1 MFLRRFTTG
10 LLSLLTFYAHA
21 AIIDDGYAFSVL
33 GEPKYIYNFNHFD
46 YVNPAAPKGGSI
58 TLAAIG
64 SFNSFNHFASQ
75 GHPAVGSET
84 LDDSLFTPSSDE
96 VGSYYP
102 LIADSARYDSQFKW
116 LEVEINPRA
125 RFQDGSPITAQDVAF
140 TFNTL
145 MTESTPQDRAAYK
158 GVVVK
163 AISRLTV
170 RFEFRRPDRE
180 QMLSLLGLPIVSKKF
195 WAHHQLNRSLATPPL
210 SSGPYRISHYK
221 LGQYVVY
228 SRVPD
233 YWAANLPVNRGRYNF
248 DTIRYNYYPNQQA
261 ALAAFKSGHVDFIH
275 ENSPKNWATQYQGG
289 DFNKG
294 FIIKRDE
301 ISQTAQ
307 DTLWLAFNVQ
317 RPIFK
322 DRRVREALTLAFN
335 FNSVNKNLFYNAYQR
350 TTSYFQNTEYAA
362 THYPDSAEL
371 AWLAPLKAEIPDE
384 VFSHLYRPPQADN
397 NDANRANLVKAAL
410 LLKQAGWE
418 IKGHQLVNN
427 ASGKPFTFELII
439 PNGADTAYLKLFQ
452 DNLLRLGIHMNI
464 KQLESLQFAKHTDE
478 RDYDMIPVVYKAQP
492 YPGKSLLLLW
502 NSNYINDAENAT
514 GVANPAIDAL
524 TKEIAAHQGNPTALL
539 SLGHALDR
547 VLTWNMLMIPLWYSE
562 RDRYAYWDKFSA
574 PNNGPYVA
582 LRLDTWWF
590 NVNKAA
596 RLPVGYH

>member
-1 MFLRRFTTG
+1 MFVRRFTAG
-10 LLSLLTFYAHA
+10 LLSLLTFYANA

-140 TFNTL
+140 TFKTL
-145 MTESTPQDRAAYK
+145 MTEGAPQDRETYK

-170 RFEFRRPDRE
+170 RFEFHRPDRE
-180 QMLSLLGLPIVSKKF
+180 QMLGLLALPIVSKKF
-195 WAHHQLNRSLATPPL
+195 WLQHKLNRMIATPPL
-210 SSGPYRISHYK
+210 SSGPYRISQYK

-261 ALAAFKSGHVDFIH
+261 ALAAFKSGHVDLIQ
-275 ENSPKNWATQYQGG
+275 EDSPKNWATQYQGSP
-289 DFNKG
+289 FSKG
-294 FIIKRDE
+294 FIVKRDE
-301 ISQTAQ
+301 INQAAQ
-307 DTLWLAFNVQ
+307 NTRWLAFNVQ
-317 RPIFK
+317 RPLFK

-335 FNSVNKNLFYNAYQR
+335 FNMINRSLFYNTYQR

-371 AWLAPLKAEIPDE
+371 AWLAPLKSAVPDE
-384 VFSHLYRPPQADN
+384 VFSHLYRPPQAESN
-397 NDANRANLVKAAL
+397 NANLVKAAQ

-418 IKGHQLVNN
+418 KKDRQLVNDI
-427 ASGKPFTFELII
+427 SGKAFTFELII
-439 PNGADTAYLKLFQ
+439 PSDADAVYLKFFQ

-464 KQLESLQFAKHTDE
+464 KQLDGLQFTKRAHE
-478 RDYDMIPVVYKAQP
+478 HDYDMIPVVYKAQP
-492 YPGKSLLLLW
+492 YPGKNLLLLW
-502 NSNYINDAENAT
+502 NSKYTNAAENMSN
-514 GVANPAIDAL
+514 VANPAIDTL
-524 TKEIAAHQGNPTALL
+524 TREIAANQGKPAALL
-539 SLGHALDR
+539 PLGHALDR

-574 PNNGPYVA
+574 PNNGPYFT
-582 LRLDTWWF
+582 LQLDTWWF
-590 NVNKAA
+590 DVNKAA
-596 RLPVGYH
+596 RLPAEYH